1 MFLSPLLLIHRS
13 YVSLC
18 VFIDCFAKHRTMGDI
33 MVAEL
38 KNLDAVSQASAYNHG
53 EAYVDHFLRVLLYS
67 LQVSTHCMLQ

>member
-18 VFIDCFAKHRTMGDI
+18 VFIDCFAEHRKMGDI
-33 MVAEL
+33 MVTEL
-38 KNLDAVSQASAYNHG
+38 QKLDAVSQAGTYNHA

-67 LQVSTHCMLQ
+67 LQVSTQCRLQ

>member
-1 MFLSPLLLIHRS
+1 
-13 YVSLC
+13 
-18 VFIDCFAKHRTMGDI
+18 MGDI